1 MLSPF
6 VFCYNLSSLICEAA
20 SSRNTLKWP
29 IIVWNWPIWPIWV
42 RRSRNT
48 WLIENHNEITVLL
61 KPRTR
66 IHNNV
71 YFYVCMKYIQDFFI
85 PEISFG
91 YSSNYFL
98 ILFFHFLFIRKGG
111 LFVLGRSE
119 EFTFEIKNVIKE
131 DLWFSW
137 WKMVDPKINQQQR
150 TEHEHSFLFNFHN
163 VAEM

>member
-1 MLSPF
+1 M
-6 VFCYNLSSLICEAA
+6 
-20 SSRNTLKWP
+20 TLTDP
-29 IIVWNWPIWPIWV
+29 PSTPSMEFSII
-42 RRSRNT
+42 
-48 WLIENHNEITVLL
+48 
-61 KPRTR
+61 
-66 IHNNV
+66 
-71 YFYVCMKYIQDFFI
+71 DFFYFFE
-85 PEISFG
+85 PFP

-98 ILFFHFLFIRKGG
+98 ILFFHFLFIRKGV

-150 TEHEHSFLFNFHN
+150 TEHEHSFLFNFHI